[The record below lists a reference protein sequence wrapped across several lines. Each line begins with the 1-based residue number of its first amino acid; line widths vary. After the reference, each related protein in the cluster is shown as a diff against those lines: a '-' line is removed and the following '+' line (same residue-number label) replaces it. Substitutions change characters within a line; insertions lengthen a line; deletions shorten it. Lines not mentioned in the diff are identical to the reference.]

1 MKAKKILSSLRAIF
15 FCSKIILAMQKIFS
29 LIFSYA
35 ENIILKNLKI
45 LGKVAVELERGRPK
59 NEIPRQKQ
67 LNLRLSDFE
76 YEKILRV
83 AKQKNITRTEA
94 ILRGI
99 DLLERDKPKKFKNLS
114 GNNKKI
120 SSGVVDG
127 EVVMFN
133 KK

>member
-1 MKAKKILSSLRAIF
+1 M
-15 FCSKIILAMQKIFS
+15 
-29 LIFSYA
+29 
-35 ENIILKNLKI
+35 
-45 LGKVAVELERGRPK
+45 AVELERGRPK

-114 GNNKKI
+114 ENNKKI
-120 SSGVVDG
+120 SAGVVDG
-127 EVVMFN
+127 DVVMFN
-133 KK
+133 KKN

>member
-1 MKAKKILSSLRAIF
+1 MV
-15 FCSKIILAMQKIFS
+15 M
-29 LIFSYA
+29 
-35 ENIILKNLKI
+35 
-45 LGKVAVELERGRPK
+45 GRPK

-120 SSGVVDG
+120 SAGVVDG
-127 EVVMFN
+127 DVVMFD
-133 KK
+133 KKN

>member
-1 MKAKKILSSLRAIF
+1 M
-15 FCSKIILAMQKIFS
+15 
-29 LIFSYA
+29 
-35 ENIILKNLKI
+35 
-45 LGKVAVELERGRPK
+45 AVDLERGRPK

-120 SSGVVDG
+120 SAGVVDG
-127 EVVMFN
+127 DVVMFDKIN
-133 KK
+133 

>member
-1 MKAKKILSSLRAIF
+1 M
-15 FCSKIILAMQKIFS
+15 
-29 LIFSYA
+29 
-35 ENIILKNLKI
+35 
-45 LGKVAVELERGRPK
+45 AVDLERGRPK

-120 SSGVVDG
+120 SAGVVDG
-127 EVVMFN
+127 DVVMFN

>member
-1 MKAKKILSSLRAIF
+1 M
-15 FCSKIILAMQKIFS
+15 
-29 LIFSYA
+29 
-35 ENIILKNLKI
+35 
-45 LGKVAVELERGRPK
+45 AVDLERGRPK

-120 SSGVVDG
+120 SAGVVDG
-127 EVVMFN
+127 DVVMFN
-133 KK
+133 KKN

>member
-1 MKAKKILSSLRAIF
+1 MALL
-15 FCSKIILAMQKIFS
+15 
-29 LIFSYA
+29 
-35 ENIILKNLKI
+35 
-45 LGKVAVELERGRPK
+45 LERGRPK

-83 AKQKNITRTEA
+83 AKKKNITRTEA

-120 SSGVVDG
+120 SAGVVDG
-127 EVVMFN
+127 DVVMFN
-133 KK
+133 KKN